1 MVIQKL
7 FLRRIVKISRVF
19 LIVML
24 SVAMTG
30 MSGPWVSK
38 TTASDWIPM
47 LPDQDFYDFQ
57 LFAPP
62 DLGSYNMYE
71 RDDDGV
77 YFNYDRLYWGITIP
91 RTVRTAETDK
101 GISII
106 PTQPISPVTIV
117 DLNNDFLE
125 FSRDNPIIVQT
136 TEDAAQTEVNT
147 LDNISSNTTVFEVGS
162 DPLRLDL
169 NTSWMRTK
177 MVFGNRFEGG
187 WSYGGRGVH
196 LSYFQLEK
204 QEQGFGSI
212 SEFAVNSPTQTFT
225 FETSLAG
232 GGGGGGNNN
241 NGGGGGSSGT
251 TVSLE
256 TTTDSP
262 QPDHL
267 ITQTLYQKNATEI
280 QSAGVALTLRKRL
293 GRRKGSTR
301 VTYALG
307 PRFVQVADRYELD
320 YVSFQN
326 SFNSSV
332 GGGGGGG
339 NTGGGNTGGGNTGGG
354 NTGGGNTGK
363 AGKTPGN
370 GNGGT

>member
-1 MVIQKL
+1 MVNQKL
-7 FLRRIVKISRVF
+7 FLRRITKFSRVVVT
-19 LIVML
+19 VML

-30 MSGPWVSK
+30 ISGPCVL
-38 TTASDWIPM
+38 TAQASDWIPM

-71 RDDDGV
+71 RDDDGI
-77 YFNYDRLYWGITIP
+77 YFKYDRLFWGITVP
-91 RTVRTAETDK
+91 RTVPTAQTDT
-101 GISII
+101 GRSII
-106 PTQPISPVTIV
+106 PIQPISPATIV

-136 TEDAAQTEVNT
+136 TEDTNQTEVNT
-147 LDNISSNTTVFEVGS
+147 LDNISSNTTVFEIGS

-177 MVFGNRFEGG
+177 MTMGNRYEGG

-196 LSYFQLEK
+196 LSYFQLGK
-204 QEQGFGSI
+204 QDQTFGTS

-232 GGGGGGNNN
+232 GGAGGGG
-241 NGGGGGSSGT
+241 GGGGGGTGGSSGT

-267 ITQTLYQKNATEI
+267 ITQNLFQKNTTEI

-301 VTYALG
+301 LTYALG

-326 SFNSSV
+326 S
-332 GGGGGGG
+332 
-339 NTGGGNTGGGNTGGG
+339 
-354 NTGGGNTGK
+354 
-363 AGKTPGN
+363 
-370 GNGGT
+370 

>member
-1 MVIQKL
+1 
-7 FLRRIVKISRVF
+7 
-19 LIVML
+19 
-24 SVAMTG
+24 
-30 MSGPWVSK
+30 
-38 TTASDWIPM
+38 M

-136 TEDAAQTEVNT
+136 TEDAAQTQVNT

-225 FETSLAG
+225 FETSLTG

-332 GGGGGGG
+332 GGGGGNTGGG

-354 NTGGGNTGK
+354 NTGGGNTG
-363 AGKTPGN
+363 
-370 GNGGT
+370 GGTTGGGNTGGGTQAAETQAAITQAAATPAAAINKPLVQQVMSSNRPWGAPTSSV